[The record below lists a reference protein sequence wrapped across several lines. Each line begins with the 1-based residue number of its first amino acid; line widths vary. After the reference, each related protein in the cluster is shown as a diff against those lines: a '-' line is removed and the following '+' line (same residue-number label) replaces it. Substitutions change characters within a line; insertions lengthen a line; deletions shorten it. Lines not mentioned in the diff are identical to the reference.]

1 MFLSTLVSAV
11 GVFGCGGRQNSLEK
25 SVFCLLWCPQ
35 ALDLG
40 AAIDK
45 NWEKGVGF
53 VYFSI
58 CAINA
63 MVMSVNEVSSTA
75 FSEGRCGSNLKK
87 AIKKAFKT
95 KADHLCKTLFNVYVI
110 TRKTK

>member
-1 MFLSTLVSAV
+1 M
-11 GVFGCGGRQNSLEK
+11 
-25 SVFCLLWCPQ
+25 
-35 ALDLG
+35 DLG
-40 AAIDK
+40 AGVDK
-45 NWEKGVGF
+45 IRQKSPFF

-63 MVMSVNEVSSTA
+63 MVMAVNEVSSTA
-75 FSEGRCGSNLKK
+75 FSKGRCGSNLKK